1 MLQARP
7 LLGRLELRLA
17 RAGLSRKR
25 LGASPRGCACW
36 APALGPNRRSCPAVD
51 ELAPVALGVL
61 GLGHPLRRCAIACMQ
76 SLAFEPLMIL
86 TILANGLFMG
96 LDASA
101 DRSNPSV
108 RLCETLFTAIYTAE
122 LVVRLVAMGLCANRH
137 SYMRQSAWNWLD
149 LAVVTTGWLSFFV
162 YTWGSDAI
170 QVNAFCL
177 SLPKCRTPTFAICP
191 KFNSTLSR

>member
-101 DRSNPSV
+101 DRS
-108 RLCETLFTAIYTAE
+108 
-122 LVVRLVAMGLCANRH
+122 
-137 SYMRQSAWNWLD
+137 
-149 LAVVTTGWLSFFV
+149 
-162 YTWGSDAI
+162 
-170 QVNAFCL
+170 
-177 SLPKCRTPTFAICP
+177 
-191 KFNSTLSR
+191 